1 MSAQVLTVSKRH
13 ATATDHYRIFFEEMG
28 SLYWLAFLLTAHSE
42 MADQCFAG
50 GLGTCIE
57 RTDVL
62 IGQARSWARR
72 AIIKE
77 AIRIFKPDP
86 EKGKKEFVASKPQT
100 AGDSNPFAF
109 IVSLCAFE
117 RFVFV
122 LSVLEGLPDLDCQ
135 NLLSCSWENIVTTRR
150 VATKFFGATNTG
162 FDCDQEELTSRSKL
176 SNWPGYL

>member
-77 AIRIFKPDP
+77 AFGYSGQIR
-86 EKGKKEFVASKPQT
+86 KKARKSL
-100 AGDSNPFAF
+100 SR
-109 IVSLCAFE
+109 VSH
-117 RFVFV
+117 RP
-122 LSVLEGLPDLDCQ
+122 LEIAI
-135 NLLSCSWENIVTTRR
+135 LLR
-150 VATKFFGATNTG
+150 
-162 FDCDQEELTSRSKL
+162 L
-176 SNWPGYL
+176 